1 MDGPRRKV
9 LLVDDNE
16 GDYLLT
22 RQLLSARFGMPCNLE
37 WVDSYEAAIEAI
49 GRHNHD
55 VYLVDY
61 QLGSRSGIDLIREAR
76 ARECDAPMILLTGR
90 GDKQVDLEAM
100 EAGATDYLEKDSTGE
115 LLERSIRYA
124 FEQYRRDQVRAR
136 TEEEI
141 ALKDRFLSHVSHELR
156 SPVTAIYQFVT
167 LLRDG
172 HAGEITPEQREYLDI
187 TTRNIQELR
196 AMIDDLL
203 VAARGD
209 AERLSVRP
217 RAISAAELIND
228 TMESFKM
235 VADAGGVSL
244 AADLKAELPLV
255 HADPDRVRQV
265 LRHLVDN
272 AIRFTPPGGTV
283 TVRARGAAEEP
294 DYVCISVADTGCG
307 LPNDSSQIFDRP
319 HEPRYG
325 VETRRKGLG
334 LGLYFCKQLVTR
346 HGGRIWVASKPGR
359 GSLFSFTLPLASAA
373 PVAAGA
379 GRVAR
384 GGS

>member
-1 MDGPRRKV
+1 
-9 LLVDDNE
+9 
-16 GDYLLT
+16 
-22 RQLLSARFGMPCNLE
+22 
-37 WVDSYEAAIEAI
+37 
-49 GRHNHD
+49 
-55 VYLVDY
+55 
-61 QLGSRSGIDLIREAR
+61 
-76 ARECDAPMILLTGR
+76 
-90 GDKQVDLEAM
+90 
-100 EAGATDYLEKDSTGE
+100 
-115 LLERSIRYA
+115 
-124 FEQYRRDQVRAR
+124 
-136 TEEEI
+136 
-141 ALKDRFLSHVSHELR
+141 
-156 SPVTAIYQFVT
+156 
-167 LLRDG
+167 
-172 HAGEITPEQREYLDI
+172 
-187 TTRNIQELR
+187 
-196 AMIDDLL
+196 
-203 VAARGD
+203 
-209 AERLSVRP
+209 
-217 RAISAAELIND
+217 
-228 TMESFKM
+228 M